1 MVVGFTGTIDNHLPI
16 NKIFT
21 KLLTLLIKI
30 QLHAVPYAT
39 PIAHATLAFA
49 DSNKIRHGVLIQ
61 YPGSKD
67 VTNVISNP
75 SSVQLGEL
83 LALLKVLVELQ
94 TEPVNIFSDSQ
105 YAVQAVHVLAFSQ
118 LKDSLTPLPAL

>member
-39 PIAHATLAFA
+39 PIPHATLAFS
-49 DSNKIRHGVLIQ
+49 DSNKNRHGVLIQ
-61 YPGSKD
+61 HPGSKD

-83 LALLKVLVELQ
+83 LALLKVLLEYQ
-94 TEPVNIFSDSQ
+94 TQPINIVSDSQ
-105 YAVQAVHVLAFSQ
+105 YAGKAVGVLALSQ
-118 LKDSLTPLPAL
+118 VRGSLIPTAD